1 MRPYRQAREDE
12 AASDQH
18 SHDAL
23 RTQPTATCIGV
34 RKSMHGLQST
44 GNALPAPA
52 VAFHAALWPLCI
64 FAGSAVGETG
74 ARAAAARSEESLGLA
89 LRVPD
94 SERFSSSST
103 ALCSRWHHSQITLA
117 GYAPR
122 CR

>member
-23 RTQPTATCIGV
+23 RTQPTATCIGI

-44 GNALPAPA
+44 GNALSVPA

-64 FAGSAVGETG
+64 
-74 ARAAAARSEESLGLA
+74 
-89 LRVPD
+89 
-94 SERFSSSST
+94 
-103 ALCSRWHHSQITLA
+103 
-117 GYAPR
+117 
-122 CR
+122 